1 MLHIFIC
8 PDCRSEH
15 SEPAEAHFLL
25 AVLCNDCAMAGEFE
39 AHQATLN
46 VQGIPVAA

>member
-8 PDCRSEH
+8 PDCRAEH

-25 AVLCNDCAMAGEFE
+25 AVLCSDCAMAGEFE
-39 AHQATLN
+39 VHQASAAGR
-46 VQGIPVAA
+46 GIATAA